1 MAIENLKS
9 GIEQPPSPK
18 DISAEFLSMSVS
30 DFLDF
35 LRKQR
40 KEPALSIKIDWI
52 DIQTARRLKAFLED
66 FDAISKGQKRFAVIR
81 ATEEQYKQELNVFA
95 SGVKWEK
102 VNSQF

>member
-1 MAIENLKS
+1 MTIENFKS
-9 GIEQPPSPK
+9 GIEQSPVPK
-18 DISAEFLSMSVS
+18 NISAEFLNMNVN
-30 DFLDF
+30 DFLSF
-35 LRKQR
+35 LRSQR

-52 DIQTARRLKAFLED
+52 DIQAARRLKAFLED

-102 VNSQF
+102 VNS